1 MELIM
6 NRLGQWIKT
15 RPVRTALVTL
25 LAAVCIAAAA
35 ETVYVQTASVPIRQE
50 MSSLGK
56 VVVRVPK
63 GAKLEILSHEAS
75 GWVKVQFTDKEG
87 KTYTGYC
94 MATAL
99 SPKPVEDSALD
110 MFGSGGGDA
119 DAPSA
124 ALAGKGLLAEAEQYA
139 TSKNLNPAYANEMV
153 DIRNS
158 LTPEQLRAF
167 QKEGKVGESQVT
179 K

>member
-1 MELIM
+1 M

-15 RPVRTALVTL
+15 RPIRTAVVMV
-25 LAAVCIAAAA
+25 LAFICIAAAA
-35 ETVYVQTASVPIRQE
+35 ETVYVQTANVPIREE
-50 MSSLGK
+50 MSSLGQE
-56 VVVRVPK
+56 VVRVNR
-63 GAKLEILSHEAS
+63 GAKLQVLEQHGAWL
-75 GWVKVQFTDKEG
+75 KVQFTDKEG
-87 KTYTGYC
+87 KTYVGYC

-110 MFGSGGGDA
+110 MLGSGGGDA

-139 TSKNLNPAYANEMV
+139 TSKNLNPAYANQMV
-153 DIRNS
+153 EIRNS

-167 QKEGKVGESQVT
+167 QKAGRVGEAQV
-179 K
+179 KK